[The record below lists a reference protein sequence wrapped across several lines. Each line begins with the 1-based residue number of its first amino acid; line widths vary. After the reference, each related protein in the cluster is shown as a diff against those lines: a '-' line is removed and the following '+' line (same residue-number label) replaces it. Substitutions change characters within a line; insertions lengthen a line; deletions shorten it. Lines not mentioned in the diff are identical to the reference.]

1 MYTSHPILTISHGRR
16 NRTSMQSRKVML
28 FQALRSASALDFDLE
43 NHPLLSL
50 RDRRRPILELQ
61 RAMGSS
67 CRYRTHS
74 TKEDPSG
81 VSHHTSIS
89 TKNMPSAITTKIKYP
104 PLRQPNPTVGVKSGF
119 DEQRAR
125 FQELKPYMTRQKPPP
140 RCRKQCTPR

>member
-16 NRTSMQSRKVML
+16 NKTSMQSRKLMS
-28 FQALRSASALDFDLE
+28 FQALRSVSALSFDLA
-43 NHPLLSL
+43 NHPLLSV
-50 RDRRRPILELQ
+50 RDRRRPTLELQ

-81 VSHHTSIS
+81 VSHHTSSS
-89 TKNMPSAITTKIKYP
+89 TTNTPRAITTKITYP
-104 PLRQPNPTVGVKSGF
+104 PLRQPSPTVGVKSGL

-125 FQELKPYMTRQKPPP
+125 FTDRNTYTI
-140 RCRKQCTPR
+140 